1 MHATDI
7 GEIHKR
13 QANIGPGPAAH
24 AHYTQFKKISDKVG
38 PANGTFGNNFDTR
51 DGSGERDY
59 IHVCDLVNG
68 HIKALENLDY
78 LEQFETINLGT
89 GKGTT
94 VFEMLN
100 IFMAVNH
107 VKVPYELVSHRSGD
121 LPISITKTDLAKLK
135 LKIVELLHSDHP
147 WLTYES
153 IKILNNELKSD
164 FIGFEFGSG
173 RSTLWLSKKIK
184 FLTSIEHS
192 EEYYIKVNKEI
203 AKNSIVNCSLLHQ
216 TGKDY
221 YKILQSQSDYSI
233 DFILIDGIFRDK
245 LLEIAL
251 QKISKRGIICFI
263 N

>member
-1 MHATDI
+1 M
-7 GEIHKR
+7 
-13 QANIGPGPAAH
+13 N
-24 AHYTQFKKISDKVG
+24 KK
-38 PANGTFGNNFDTR
+38 
-51 DGSGERDY
+51 
-59 IHVCDLVNG
+59 HW
-68 HIKALENLDY
+68 NLNY
-78 LEQFETINLGT
+78 F
-89 GKGTT
+89 
-94 VFEMLN
+94 
-100 IFMAVNH
+100 
-107 VKVPYELVSHRSGD
+107 
-121 LPISITKTDLAKLK
+121 LAKLK
-135 LKIVELLHSDHP
+135 LKIVELLYPDHP

-251 QKISKRGIICFI
+251 QKISKRGIICFDNANLYLVNKKSTSPGSI
-263 N
+263 KILDKAFENLIPKLQQFELNWTTNSVWDTLIIKHKNAI

>member
-1 MHATDI
+1 MINKHW
-7 GEIHKR
+7 
-13 QANIGPGPAAH
+13 
-24 AHYTQFKKISDKVG
+24 
-38 PANGTFGNNFDTR
+38 
-51 DGSGERDY
+51 
-59 IHVCDLVNG
+59 
-68 HIKALENLDY
+68 NLNY
-78 LEQFETINLGT
+78 F
-89 GKGTT
+89 
-94 VFEMLN
+94 
-100 IFMAVNH
+100 
-107 VKVPYELVSHRSGD
+107 
-121 LPISITKTDLAKLK
+121 LAKLK
-135 LKIVELLHSDHP
+135 LKIVELLYPDHP

-251 QKISKRGIICFI
+251 QKISKRGIICFDNANLYLVNKKSTSPGSI
-263 N
+263 KILDKAFENLIPKLQQFELNWTTNSVWDTLIIKHKNVV